1 MFQAK
6 FQIAGNILEPPFLD
20 VAKMALLWQ
29 KDGPH
34 IVLRICSS
42 SILINLLR
50 DVLCQ
55 ISHCWVYPVTP
66 LLEMAKIWSGWFI
79 SGLLVQYLHF
89 IRIILFVLQSA
100 SWLTSLLKLGKYRD
114 VSCPGWDI
122 FFKYFGHLPGMF
134 FTLFLKIKILLYV
147 CLSVSWLTSL
157 LKLGQYRDISSSRR
171 VILLFFWRYSLN
183 VFTLF

>member
-1 MFQAK
+1 MFHAK
-6 FQIAGNILEPPFLD
+6 FQIAGNVLELPFID